1 MFSYDN
7 THIHCL
13 IKRRILL
20 YRKTIYMKTILLA
33 TDFSKAANKAIY
45 IATQIA
51 IKQKARLI
59 LFHSYRFMNT
69 YDDNYGYPIDE
80 VKKISEKKLNYLKKR
95 TLARID
101 RPLEIILCNRH
112 GFVMDTIK
120 EVIAEFGVDMIV
132 MSSVGD
138 APLGAGYFGSIA
150 TEMLDKLK
158 VPMLILPPKYKLT
171 YIENAVM
178 AIDLKKPVDAIA
190 FEKSIYF
197 LRDLDAIVDVL
208 YVSKTV
214 EEANSEEMKEAGLKL
229 RELLKNVPHTF
240 QTIIGTRQI
249 EEMNDFVKKRKAQL
263 LITFPQH
270 HTFFEKVF
278 LQGNT
283 RRLVF
288 DSEVPVLA
296 IQ

>member
-1 MFSYDN
+1 
-7 THIHCL
+7 
-13 IKRRILL
+13 
-20 YRKTIYMKTILLA
+20 MKTILLA

-51 IKQKARLI
+51 IKQEARLI

-80 VKKISEKKLNYLKKR
+80 VKKISSKKLNYLKR
-95 TLARID
+95 RILD
-101 RPLEIILCNRH
+101 KIEQPLEIILCNRH
-112 GFVMDTIK
+112 GFVMDTVK
-120 EVIAEFGVDMIV
+120 EVIAEFGVDMII

-138 APLGAGYFGSIA
+138 TPFGAGYFGSIA
-150 TEMLDKLK
+150 TEMLDKLN
-158 VPMLILPPKYKLT
+158 VPMLILPPKYKLV

-178 AIDLKKPVDAIA
+178 AIDLKKPIDTIA
-190 FEKSIYF
+190 FDKSIYF

-208 YVSKTV
+208 YVAKTPQQ
-214 EEANSEEMKEAGLKL
+214 ADSEEIREAGLRL
-229 RELLKNVPHTF
+229 REMLKNVPHTF
-240 QTIIGTRQI
+240 QTAIGANQI
-249 EEMNDFVKKRKAQL
+249 DEMNDFVKKRKAQL
-263 LITFPQH
+263 LITFPKH

-288 DSEVPVLA
+288 DAEVPVLA

>member
-1 MFSYDN
+1 
-7 THIHCL
+7 
-13 IKRRILL
+13 
-20 YRKTIYMKTILLA
+20 MKTILLA

-51 IKQKARLI
+51 IKQQARLI
-59 LFHSYRFMNT
+59 LFHSYRFLNT

-80 VKKISEKKLNYLKKR
+80 VKKISTKKLNYLKR
-95 TLARID
+95 RILEKSEQ
-101 RPLEIILCNRH
+101 PLEIILCNRH

-120 EVIAEFGVDMIV
+120 EAIAEYNVDLII

-150 TEMLDKLK
+150 TEMLGKLK
-158 VPMLILPPKYKLT
+158 VPMLILPPGYKLT

-178 AIDLKKPVDAIA
+178 AIDLKKPIDAIV

-197 LRDLDAIVDVL
+197 LRDLGAIVDVL
-208 YVSKTV
+208 YVAKN
-214 EEANSEEMKEAGLKL
+214 EAEANSEETKDAVLGL

-240 QTIIGTRQI
+240 QTIIGTRQVD
-249 EEMNDFVKKRKAQL
+249 EMNAFVKKRKAQL

-270 HTFFEKVF
+270 HTFFERVF

-288 DSEVPVLA
+288 DAEVPVLA
-296 IQ
+296 IH